1 LGRRRGTAD
10 RDLPLETIVDL
21 MLKARPNG
29 LGVVAANGRHE
40 WEWRVWED
48 IDLPDGKVI
57 IPGVIDSPT
66 NIIEHPETVADR
78 LLRLANVLGRENII
92 GGVDCGLDTVAGSAQ
107 VVPRIAWR
115 KLEALGEGARL
126 ASERLY

>member
-1 LGRRRGTAD
+1 
-10 RDLPLETIVDL
+10 